1 MATNQHHVVPNN
13 TRGGWDVKRNGAER
27 ASIHTTT
34 KAEAIKVGRIM
45 SQRAGSEL
53 VVHGM
58 NGRIQQKDS
67 HGNDPCP
74 PRDMK

>member
-1 MATNQHHVVPNN
+1 MATNQHHVVPNH
-13 TRGGWDVKRNGAER
+13 TRGGWDVKRSGAER